1 MSTPIQEILS
11 PFVYHH
17 KDDKLIRNPKTGHVL
32 VKYKNANVIKGKVN
46 FKSKMINDINQDL
59 CGGWDCIRD
68 VTEFEE
74 TERVIRGLKPV
85 GISSCTSEEETL
97 QKVKEYRDKGFMVS
111 YWKREVD
118 GMNFIT
124 VSPKGLLN
132 EVFDMKT
139 LSDDYMNNELPHEA
153 KKIIEYKN
161 KDFSEFHNDKYNKN
175 HPTSI
180 VGLVLGYPIE
190 NTISLELYEES
201 NLVQNENLSSIESH
215 NNQYL
220 YQYCQHVYD
229 LIEKNEMAIRPDVD
243 TVIENFNRLLKQI
256 HGESKNES
264 TVSEA
269 EIQQEHDNSIKTIDV
284 TVECLKKLPNINTI
298 KQFLQKVI
306 QLEFPVG
313 DSITKQMLFLCMV
326 KLPPNTYRD
335 AIFMYTIPSIDG
347 MNVSDVENVLSTL
360 DYQSRFPFM
369 SEVTLESISEVLK
382 KIQRSD

>member
-1 MSTPIQEILS
+1 
-11 PFVYHH
+11 
-17 KDDKLIRNPKTGHVL
+17 
-32 VKYKNANVIKGKVN
+32 
-46 FKSKMINDINQDL
+46 
-59 CGGWDCIRD
+59 
-68 VTEFEE
+68 
-74 TERVIRGLKPV
+74 
-85 GISSCTSEEETL
+85 
-97 QKVKEYRDKGFMVS
+97 
-111 YWKREVD
+111 
-118 GMNFIT
+118 
-124 VSPKGLLN
+124 
-132 EVFDMKT
+132 
-139 LSDDYMNNELPHEA
+139 
-153 KKIIEYKN
+153 
-161 KDFSEFHNDKYNKN
+161 
-175 HPTSI
+175 
-180 VGLVLGYPIE
+180 
-190 NTISLELYEES
+190 
-201 NLVQNENLSSIESH
+201 
-215 NNQYL
+215 
-220 YQYCQHVYD
+220 
-229 LIEKNEMAIRPDVD
+229 
-243 TVIENFNRLLKQI
+243 LKQI